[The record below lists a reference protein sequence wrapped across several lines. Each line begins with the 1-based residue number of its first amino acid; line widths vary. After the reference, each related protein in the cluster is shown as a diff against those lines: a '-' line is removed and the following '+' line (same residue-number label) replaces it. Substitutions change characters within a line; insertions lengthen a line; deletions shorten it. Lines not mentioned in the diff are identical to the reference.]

1 MSVRVSR
8 PSERF
13 GYRPEGFARHL
24 ACVAAAA
31 CLFGTHQAKGGEQP
45 ILRVGAYRG
54 EMNALD
60 YVDQAGVRQG
70 INAGVLR
77 AIAREH
83 GLSLD
88 YRAVSAVDE
97 AWAALDRGDI
107 DVLPVA
113 CHDPVPSGAGALSEP
128 YAKLRVGVVI
138 ARGRP
143 VPGALSDLAGK
154 RVVIAGGRPGAA
166 TLKAQLARL
175 RGVAL
180 REMPERAVALEAVAS
195 GRADA
200 FVGIHP
206 LNVDAVGALA
216 LGTLTP
222 AAMPVSIALCL
233 ASRHDDARVRAMIAE
248 GLAAISPATRS
259 EIEFQPLPGTT
270 QRASA
275 QASFRMT
282 DAEREWVRRHPVVR
296 VGVQRLARPYDLVDD
311 QGRWQGL
318 GATLLKQ
325 FAQTAG
331 LRFEP
336 VVLDASLEPAQA
348 LRGGVVDLVSS
359 FPLGPG
365 TSMPGLATTRAYDSF
380 PWSFVRAEG
389 ARARADRIATTPWR
403 MRRVVPEPILAD
415 AELVPRPNA
424 ADALRAVLA
433 GNADAALINAIAAE
447 DLGDR
452 YAHLPLTID
461 PSAAGIERVGFAL
474 AQRNRPLATMLDRYL
489 ESYSPRELA
498 RLASRARPLT
508 IVLGYEKRAVIVFA
522 SAAAAIALAVIA
534 ALAWAYRRTQA
545 ARAAA
550 VAARTEAIAAREQA
564 LAADR
569 AKSAFVAMMSHEI
582 RTPMNGVVG
591 VLDLLDTMP
600 LAAEPRRYVGIA
612 QHSARLMLRVVDD
625 TLDYLKIEQGAL
637 VLDAAPYDICTLVA
651 AAAELHAPLAARKGL
666 ALYVA
671 TMPHFDRQLLG
682 DEARVNQIV
691 TNLLS
696 NAIRFTERGH
706 VLLEVR
712 RKTVRARPWLI
723 VSVVDTG
730 TGISEAYRARLFSPF
745 TQQDGTTTRRYGG
758 TGLGLSIVK
767 RIVDLMDGT
776 IDIQSR
782 VGEGTCVRVRL
793 PIRWGGER
801 RAWPYAGP
809 ARAALC
815 MPVSAMT
822 VATRAA
828 LAKMGVR
835 CVARGR
841 NADIDVST
849 DETGAIVVAGCD
861 GSKRSVRSVDDLTNA
876 VAAALDRACAGRDEK
891 RGRCDAQGHAWPAL
905 EARASGTDEPGEGL
919 PLPHAGAGV
928 LVIEDNDINRD
939 IMVRQ
944 LQALGVRAD
953 EARDGNEGYASWQR
967 LRPALVLLDC
977 HMPGMDGYTLARNI
991 RRREGEAAPR
1001 TTIVAISANATQD
1014 DVRACLEAGMDDYLA
1029 KPITRLKLA
1038 ALLEKWAETVNA
1050 DAKPAHG

>member
-1 MSVRVSR
+1 MSVSVRVGR
-8 PSERF
+8 PFARLRIRSF
-13 GYRPEGFARHL
+13 GFARQL
-24 ACVAAAA
+24 AWLAAAA
-31 CLFGTHQAKGGEQP
+31 GLAGAPGAKADEQAA
-45 ILRVGAYRG
+45 LRVGAYRG
-54 EMNALD
+54 DMSALD

-77 AIAREH
+77 AIARDH

-88 YRAVSAVDE
+88 YRAVSAVDA
-97 AWAALDRGDI
+97 AWAALESGEI

-113 CHDPVPSGAGALSEP
+113 CDDPVPRGAGVLSEP
-128 YAKLRVGVVI
+128 YAKLRVGVVTP
-138 ARGRP
+138 RGRP
-143 VPGALSDLAGK
+143 APGALSELAGK
-154 RVVIAGGRPGAA
+154 RVVIAGASLGAA
-166 TLKAQLARL
+166 TLKAQL
-175 RGVAL
+175 RGVAV
-180 REMPERAVALEAVAS
+180 REVPERAAALEAVAR

-216 LGTLTP
+216 LGTL
-222 AAMPVSIALCL
+222 AAAAVPVSIALCL
-233 ASRHDDARVRAMIAE
+233 ASRQSDAPMTAMIAE
-248 GLAAISPATRS
+248 GLSAISPATRS
-259 EIEFQPLPGTT
+259 EIEIQPLPGTT
-270 QRASA
+270 QRSSA

-282 DAEREWVRRHPVVR
+282 DDEREWVRRHPVVR
-296 VGVQRLARPYDLVDD
+296 VGVQRLGRPYDFIDD
-311 QGRWQGL
+311 QGRWQGF

-336 VVLDASLEPAQA
+336 VLLDAAHEPAQA
-348 LRGGVVDLVSS
+348 LRDRVVDLVSS

-365 TSMPGLATTRAYDSF
+365 TSMPGLAATRPYDSF

-389 ARARADRIATTPWR
+389 DNAGSNRIATAPWR

-415 AELVPRPNA
+415 AELVPRTNA

-452 YAHLPLTID
+452 YAHLRLTID
-461 PSAAGIERVGFAL
+461 PATAGIERIGFAVP
-474 AQRNRPLATMLDRYL
+474 RSDRPLATMLDRYL
-489 ESYSPRELA
+489 ASYSPRELA

-508 IVLGYEKRAVIVFA
+508 IVLGYEKRAVIVLA
-522 SAAAAIALAVIA
+522 SGAAAVALAVIA
-534 ALAWAYRRTQA
+534 ALGWAYRRTQA
-545 ARAAA
+545 ARAVA
-550 VAARTEAIAAREQA
+550 VAARTEAIVAREQA

-591 VLDLLDTMP
+591 VLDLLDTMA
-600 LAAEPRRYVGIA
+600 LAGEPRRYLGIA

-625 TLDYLKIEQGAL
+625 TLDYLKIEQGAQT
-637 VLDAAPYDICTLVA
+637 LDAAPYDICTLVA

-666 ALYVA
+666 ALYLA
-671 TMPHFDRQLLG
+671 TMPHFDRQLVG

-712 RKTVRARPWLI
+712 RKTARGRPWLI
-723 VSVVDTG
+723 LSVADTG

-745 TQQDGTTTRRYGG
+745 TQQDSTTTRRYGG

-801 RAWPYAGP
+801 RAWPPVAP
-809 ARAALC
+809 ARAALR

-835 CVARGR
+835 CVAYGR
-841 NADIDVST
+841 HADIDVSA
-849 DETGAIVVAGCD
+849 DETGAVIVAARD
-861 GSKRSVRSVDDLTNA
+861 GSQRIVRCVDDLADA
-876 VAAALDRACAGRDEK
+876 VAAARHVPNATSDATRAGLDAKGRAPSSEDRARGGDESCN
-891 RGRCDAQGHAWPAL
+891 GPPVPL
-905 EARASGTDEPGEGL
+905 ARS
-919 PLPHAGAGV
+919 GV

-944 LQALGVRAD
+944 LAALGVRAD
-953 EARDGNEGYASWQR
+953 EARDGIEGYACWQR
-967 LRPALVLLDC
+967 TRPTLVLLDC
-977 HMPGMDGYTLARNI
+977 HMPGMDGYTLARSI
-991 RRREGEAAPR
+991 RRAQAEGSPR

-1014 DVRACLEAGMDDYLA
+1014 DARACHEAGMDDYLA
-1029 KPITRLKLA
+1029 KPITRPKLT

-1050 DAKPAHG
+1050 DAEPARR